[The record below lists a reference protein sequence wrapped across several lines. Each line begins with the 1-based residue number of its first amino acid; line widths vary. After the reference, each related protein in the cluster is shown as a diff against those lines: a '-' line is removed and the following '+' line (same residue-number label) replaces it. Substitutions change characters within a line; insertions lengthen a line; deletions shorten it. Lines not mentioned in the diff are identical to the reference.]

1 MVSHNH
7 LLKFSPIRANIEKIL
22 IRLEEV
28 EEEDKGVG
36 IHVRIRIVS
45 FFFVQN
51 IFVNI
56 FNKIIKKY
64 NFKVIWQKR

>member
-45 FFFVQN
+45 FFFRS
-51 IFVNI
+51 
-56 FNKIIKKY
+56 KY
-64 NFKVIWQKR
+64 FC